1 MNAEWIK
8 ILVQLKKRYSLLSE
22 IYDLTE
28 QMSQALNRD
37 DEISFSMLLAMRQE
51 PILKMK
57 ESDMILKG
65 LRSTL
70 PVDIVNR
77 WSALENND
85 NPNSQEE
92 TLFKQQM
99 EQNQRLV
106 ERLVSFDK
114 RILTVLSNKK
124 R

>member
-57 ESDMILKG
+57 ESDMIIKG

-114 RILTVLSNKK
+114 RILKVLSNKK

>member
-114 RILTVLSNKK
+114 RILKVLSNKK

>member
-57 ESDMILKG
+57 ESDMIIKG

-114 RILTVLSNKK
+114 RILKVLSNKK
-124 R
+124 G